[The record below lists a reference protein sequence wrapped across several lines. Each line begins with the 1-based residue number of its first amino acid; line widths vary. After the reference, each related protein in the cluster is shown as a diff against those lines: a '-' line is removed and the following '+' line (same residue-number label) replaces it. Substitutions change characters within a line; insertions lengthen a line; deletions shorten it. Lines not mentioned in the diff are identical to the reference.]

1 MRTLKVSI
9 GRRTSAPSAA
19 PLPPGWP
26 ATLGPLELALVD
38 TPTPFLLLD
47 LDGIRAA
54 YDRLTSAFKGALEVC
69 YAVKCNPDPVVLATL
84 VGAGANLEI
93 EWPAEVALVATS
105 GDHPRQVLYSNTVKP
120 ASHIA
125 ATYAAGVRLFAAD
138 SQSEIAKIAREAP
151 GAGVVVRVSVDD
163 THSRFPLSSKFGAP
177 LGAAVGLLRNAR
189 EHNLIPAGLTFHV
202 GSQCTDVTAWA
213 KAVTALGPALQ
224 SLERMGITLEVLD
237 IGGGFPA
244 RYERPV
250 PAIEEIA
257 RYTLSAIGQLPHQ
270 PKRIVC
276 EPGRALVAE
285 AGVIASTVI
294 GREQRF
300 GTEWVYLD
308 VGAYNGLMESA
319 QTKGTWAFPLLTSRL
334 DRTERQI
341 RTTITGP
348 TCDSSD
354 TIFFDAAISA
364 DIAEGDRVY
373 IGATGAYTLCYASS
387 FNGFP
392 PPTPV
397 YFAGSARL
405 SA

>member
-1 MRTLKVSI
+1 LRGFKVSI
-9 GRRTSAPSAA
+9 GRRTDAPHAV

-26 ATLGPLELALVD
+26 SAFGPLELAMID
-38 TPTPFLLLD
+38 TPTPFLAID
-47 LDGIRAA
+47 VDGIRAS
-54 YDRLTSAFKGALEVC
+54 YERLHAAFESKVDVC
-69 YAVKCNPDPVVLATL
+69 FAVKCNPDPVVLRTL
-84 VGAGANLEI
+84 AAAGANFEIASAAELDLVLE
-93 EWPAEVALVATS
+93 AG
-105 GDHPRQVLYSNTVKP
+105 GDASRVLYSNTVKP
-120 ASHIA
+120 GSHIA

-151 GAGVVVRVSVDD
+151 GSGVVVRVSVDD
-163 THSRFPLSSKFGAP
+163 THSRVPLSSKFGAP

-189 EHNLIPAGLTFHV
+189 EHDLVPAGLTFHV

-244 RYERPV
+244 RYDRPV

-257 RYTLSAIGQLPHQ
+257 RYTLTAINQLPHR

-285 AGVIASTVI
+285 SGVIATTVI

-334 DRTERQI
+334 DRSERQI

-364 DIAEGDRVY
+364 EIAEGDRVY

-397 YFAGSARL
+397 YFDGTVRISD
-405 SA
+405 